1 MNAGRSGVITSLCI
15 NSDTEKLYLRGDSK
29 MEVSSDSEMDS
40 IENSLLSR
48 FQAMGTTD
56 KDVLISQFQSLLGF
70 QLNPAGCAFFL
81 DMTNWNL
88 QSAIGAYYDFEGA
101 PQSKLPSMTFI
112 LDVTVGEGESVPPNT
127 TFVKTWRVQ
136 NSGKEEW
143 PPGCSLRF
151 LGGEKMGTIDSVSV
165 PTVPAGQ
172 TTDISI
178 NLRSPVEPGVYQGR
192 WRMYNT
198 TGTPFG
204 DIIWVI
210 ISVKQD
216 GLLDITQQIS
226 RVSCDFGEGASV
238 GKNDQFSSQN
248 MNSMETSPEDDMA
261 CDDPLN
267 GLDYYNAKLS
277 LKTLCHAKALLT
289 SKTNQYYGAT
299 KV

>member
-1 MNAGRSGVITSLCI
+1 
-15 NSDTEKLYLRGDSK
+15 

-40 IENSLLSR
+40 IDNSLLSR

-56 KDVLISQFQSLLGF
+56 RDVLISQFQSLLGF

-101 PQSKLPSMTFI
+101 PQAKLPSMTFV

-143 PPGCSLRF
+143 PAGCRLRF

-165 PTVPAGQ
+165 PTIAAGQ
-172 TTDISI
+172 STDISVD
-178 NLRSPVEPGVYQGR
+178 LRSPTDPGIYQGR
-192 WRMYNT
+192 WRMYNSM
-198 TGTPFG
+198 GTPFG

-226 RVSCDFGEGASV
+226 RVSCNFEEGASV
-238 GKNDQFSSQN
+238 TKENSFSTQN
-248 MNSMETSPEDDMA
+248 MNTMETSPDDSMA
-261 CDDPLN
+261 CDDALN
-267 GLDYYNAKLS
+267 GIGYYCGNLNTRTLS
-277 LKTLCHAKALLT
+277 EFKF
-289 SKTNQYYGAT
+289 NNRNMGAV
-299 KV
+299 KE